1 MKKLLTLLLLSPLV
15 SGEELDVSGYIAG
28 KDQSQYDCPSYLE
41 KSPYGDYACLK
52 RISDSDVIIFHSD
65 PYTKLVGKFFRY
77 MLIEKSDLEIFK
89 EKLIQKYGEPDVK
102 AYEGV
107 KERFGWG
114 NVILESAGGFGLT
127 FNNGPKKNGESIR
140 VTFGECQNIFWDE
153 TDCPGLF
160 GVENPNKLIANIY
173 MFNDEAYVF
182 NFNSLVRK
190 RDIRIP
196 LEYTDA
202 PTENMNDLDL

>member
-1 MKKLLTLLLLSPLV
+1 MCIRDSV
-15 SGEELDVSGYIAG
+15 NGYIAG
-28 KDQSQYDCPSYLE
+28 KDQSQYDCSSYLE

-77 MLIEKSDLEIFK
+77 MLIEKSDLETFK
-89 EKLIQKYGEPDVK
+89 EKLIRKYGEPNVK

-107 KERFGWG
+107 KEIFGWG

-127 FNNGPKKNGESIR
+127 FNKGSKKNGKSIR
-140 VTFGECQNIFWDE
+140 VTFGECKNFFWDE
-153 TDCPGLF
+153 TDCSGLF

-173 MFNDEAYVF
+173 MFNDEAYVL

-196 LEYTDA
+196 LEYPDA
-202 PTENMNDLDL
+202 PTENINDLDL